1 MTLVKGGKFECCISG
16 GAGGG
21 GLQLLL
27 LNEREAETIVGRVQ
41 LLECEE
47 VRSGAGSGAR
57 LPVETYC
64 FPG

>member
-1 MTLVKGGKFECCISG
+1 MLHQWRC
-16 GAGGG
+16 GGG